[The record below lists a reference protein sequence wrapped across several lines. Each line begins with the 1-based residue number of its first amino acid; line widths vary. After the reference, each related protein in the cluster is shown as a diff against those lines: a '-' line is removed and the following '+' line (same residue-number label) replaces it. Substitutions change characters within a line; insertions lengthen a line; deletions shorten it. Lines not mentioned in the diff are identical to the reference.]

1 MIRKILQSR
10 YFYMTPV
17 GISIAGL
24 INVFRP
30 LFKDAHSFWLDASVS
45 VVLTFL
51 LWEGNLQINHWLNRK
66 MTWENGPLRRA
77 ATQSLINVVFSI
89 SSIYL
94 MLTAYDKIICTIYR
108 FENSSMV
115 GLAIIMGTLVS
126 VLLQAVE
133 IGAEFFTQWKASLVE
148 VERYKK
154 EALNTQL
161 QMLKGQINP
170 HFLFNNL
177 SVLNSLIEQD
187 PVKASEFTSQF
198 AKVYRHLLKNRD
210 SELSTLEEE
219 LQLLDAY
226 CYLLSIRFGDGIK
239 IQKNIHENC
248 KNLLLPSLALQIL
261 VENCIQHNI
270 ITLSHPLNIDIV
282 ADDEKVTVTN
292 SLIPKANGIH
302 GSGLGHNNISLRL
315 KHYTD
320 KKLAVKIVG
329 NRYTVE
335 VPLLKNT

>member
-1 MIRKILQSR
+1 ML
-10 YFYMTPV
+10 PV
-17 GISIAGL
+17 GIGIAGL

-45 VVLTFL
+45 VLLTFL
-51 LWEGNLQINHWLNRK
+51 IWEGNFRINHWLNRK
-66 MTWENGPLRRA
+66 MTWEKGPLRRA
-77 ATQSLINVVFSI
+77 TLQGITNVVFSI
-89 SSIYL
+89 TSIFL
-94 MLTAYDKIICTIYR
+94 VLTAYDKIICSIYR

-115 GLAIIMGTLVS
+115 GLAITMGTLVS

-198 AKVYRHLLKNRD
+198 AKVYRHLLNNRD
-210 SELSTLEEE
+210 TEMSTIEEE

-226 CYLLSIRFGDGIK
+226 CYLLGIRFGDGIK
-239 IQKNIHENC
+239 IQINIPEDC
-248 KNLLLPSLALQIL
+248 KKLLLPSLALQIL

-270 ITLSHPLNIDIV
+270 ITLSHPLIIQIV
-282 ADDEKVTVTN
+282 ANEEKVTVTN

-302 GSGLGHNNISLRL
+302 GSGLGHHNISLRL

-320 KKLAVKIVG
+320 QKISVQMDEKT
-329 NRYTVE
+329 YAVE
-335 VPLLKNT
+335 VPLLKKI